1 MTGTPTSDGL
11 AARLRRTIGARE
23 AFMVEVAQDLIRCDS
38 QTPPSD
44 TRAAAEVALKHL
56 AAIKGVD
63 AELHESTAPVMN
75 LVATL
80 RGGRPGKRLIL
91 NGHLDTFPIGNV
103 AAWTAEPLGG
113 EQRDGRVYG
122 RGSADM
128 KGGIAAIIAVVAAF
142 AETVPDFPGEIVLV
156 LAGDEESMGELGT
169 QWLIDN
175 VAKVRGDGVIVADVG
190 SPQIVRLGEKGMIW
204 VDVEAA
210 GSPAHGAHVH
220 RGVNAVERLMAALSV
235 IKQLESL
242 AAEPDPE
249 VVATIAAARH
259 LSEKEAGAGETRVL
273 QEVTVNIGQV
283 AGGIS
288 ANLVPDTAC
297 ARLDIR
303 IPLGLS
309 VAQVESRLLELVEG
323 FEGIRLRVQRRYEP
337 TWTSADS
344 PIAAAVLQ
352 SAKDVLG
359 RKVAANMRIG
369 ASDARLW
376 RRAGYP
382 TVVAGLTPHN
392 LGGPDEYF
400 EVSELV
406 PLAEVHALA
415 AARFLGL
422 L

>member
-1 MTGTPTSDGL
+1 MSGTRISDGL
-11 AARLRRTIGARE
+11 AASLRRAVGARE
-23 AFMVEVAQDLIRCDS
+23 AFMVEVAQDLIQCDS

-44 TRAAAEVALKHL
+44 TRAAAEVALKYL
-56 AAIKGVD
+56 TAIEGVD
-63 AELHESTAPVMN
+63 AELYESAAPVMN

-80 RGGRPGKRLIL
+80 PGGRPGKRLVL
-91 NGHLDTFPIGNV
+91 NGHLDTFPIGNA

-113 EQRDGRVYG
+113 ELRDGRVYG

-128 KGGIAAIIAVVAAF
+128 KGGIAAMIAVVAAF
-142 AETVPDFPGEIVLV
+142 AEAAPDFPGEIVLA

-204 VDVEAA
+204 VDVEAT
-210 GSPAHGAHVH
+210 GSAAHGAHVH
-220 RGVNAVERLMAALSV
+220 RGVNAVERLMVALSAV
-235 IKQLESL
+235 KQLESL

-283 AGGIS
+283 TGGIS
-288 ANLVPDTAC
+288 ANLVPDAAC

-309 VAQVESRLLELVEG
+309 VAQVESRLHELVEG
-323 FEGIRLRVQRRYEP
+323 LEGIRLQVQRRYEP
-337 TWTSADS
+337 TWTPADS

-359 RKVAANMRIG
+359 REVAANMRIG

-406 PLAEVHALA
+406 PLAEIHALA
-415 AARFLGL
+415 GARFLGL